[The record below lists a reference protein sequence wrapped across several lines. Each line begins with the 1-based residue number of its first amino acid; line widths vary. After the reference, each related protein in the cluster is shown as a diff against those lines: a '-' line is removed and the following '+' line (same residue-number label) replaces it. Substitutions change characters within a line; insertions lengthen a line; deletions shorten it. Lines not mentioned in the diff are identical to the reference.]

1 MVATPHSLTAR
12 TAKSASVMSMPEA
25 LRSTG
30 DAAELVNDAGDLFV
44 LRPLI
49 GCAEDDIRRFAGQM
63 QFPIIPC
70 NLCGSQE
77 GLQRMQIKSMLN
89 EWEQRNPGRRQ
100 VMARALSHV
109 RPSHL
114 VDAELYDFAG
124 LELGAPGTKDDG
136 L

>member
-1 MVATPHSLTAR
+1 
-12 TAKSASVMSMPEA
+12 
-25 LRSTG
+25 
-30 DAAELVNDAGDLFV
+30 DAGDLYV

-49 GCAEDDIRRFAGQM
+49 NCAEEDIRKFAAHM

-70 NLCGSQE
+70 NLCGSQD
-77 GLQRMQIKSMLN
+77 GLQRMQIKSMLDD
-89 EWEQRNPGRRQ
+89 WERRSPGKRQ

-114 VDAELYDFAG
+114 MDNHLFDFSG
-124 LELGAPGTKDDG
+124 LGLGTPGTKDDG